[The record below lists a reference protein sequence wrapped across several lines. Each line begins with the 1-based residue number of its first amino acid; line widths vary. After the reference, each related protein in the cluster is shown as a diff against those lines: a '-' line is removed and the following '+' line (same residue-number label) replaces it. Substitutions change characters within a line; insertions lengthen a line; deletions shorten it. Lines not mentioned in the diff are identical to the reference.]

1 VRRWTAGT
9 PTAAIDGERL
19 GGRRVG
25 EGEEAGDGREGVGGA
40 LMAKA
45 DGRGAGKAAP
55 ECGCRRPARG
65 NGARPGEEEA
75 PDRAGPPVGG

>member
-1 VRRWTAGT
+1 
-9 PTAAIDGERL
+9 
-19 GGRRVG
+19 
-25 EGEEAGDGREGVGGA
+25 

-55 ECGCRRPARG
+55 EGG
-65 NGARPGEEEA
+65 NAGGGAGREGGAAPEEEEDG